1 MPKTAESKRGLY
13 RELLDLH
20 ENMAGEIINGEL
32 YSQPRPSPK
41 RSMAFSSLGYE
52 LVSPFQKG
60 RGGPGGWWILYEPEI
75 HLGRQ
80 VLVPDIAG
88 WKKDRL
94 PHLPETAWFELVP
107 YWACEILS
115 PSTARKD
122 LVIKLPVYAEHGVSH
137 VWLIDP
143 ALKTIETYQLEDRF
157 WKLIGAFS
165 ENDVVSI
172 APFEEIAIE
181 LEVLWVE

>member
-1 MPKTAESKRGLY
+1 MPETAEPKRDLY
-13 RELLDLH
+13 RELLDLP
-20 ENMAGEIINGEL
+20 ENMVGEIINGEL
-32 YSQPRPSPK
+32 YSQPRPAP
-41 RSMAFSSLGYE
+41 RHSMASSSLGDE

-60 RGGPGGWWILYEPEI
+60 RGGPGGWWILDEPEI
-75 HLGRQ
+75 HLDRQ
-80 VLVPDIAG
+80 VMVPDIAG

-94 PHLPETAWFELVP
+94 PQLPETAWFALAP
-107 YWACEILS
+107 DWACEVLS

-122 LVIKLPVYAEHGVSH
+122 RIVKMPVYAEHGVCH

-143 ALKTIETYQLEDRF
+143 ALKTLEAYQLEDRF

-181 LEVLWVE
+181 LELLWAE